1 MTFQAVIFDF
11 GGVLVRTFDQSGRW
25 RWDERLGLPR
35 GSVEQAVFNSMVA
48 RQATAG
54 AAPVQGIWDDVAQT
68 LGLDAEQMPQF
79 RRDFFSGDR
88 LDTTLVEFL
97 RSLRPTYKTAILSNA
112 WSNGRRVIAED
123 YGLADA
129 VDEIIV
135 SAEEGLA
142 KPDARLYAL
151 AVQRLGVP
159 AAAAIMVD
167 DFVENV
173 NGAAA
178 AGLTG
183 VLFRD
188 TAQVIADLSLLLDIK
203 H

>member
-97 RSLRPTYKTAILSNA
+97 RNLRPTYKTAILSNA

-135 SAEEGLA
+135 SAEEGVA
-142 KPDARLYAL
+142 KPDARLYSL

-159 AAAAIMVD
+159 ASAAIMVD
-167 DFVENV
+167 DFVKNV
-173 NGAAA
+173 NGAVA

-183 VLFRD
+183 VLFRS
-188 TAQVIADLSLLLDIK
+188 TAQVIDDLSLLLDIN